1 MKYVGIKQVLK
12 AAKTEKLL
20 KVYIGKD
27 VEKNIVEELIKICNE
42 KHIEIIYVETM
53 KELGKLAGI
62 EVRASVAAE

>member
-1 MKYVGIKQVLK
+1 MKYVGIKQVLR

-20 KVYIGKD
+20 RVYIGKD
-27 VEKNIVEELIKICNE
+27 VEKNIVEELIKICSE